1 MAKITTVEAPG
12 KIAGLEY
19 VNLLINSI
27 THSLDPFMIMC
38 NAMWIMMTN
47 YACPNSKNPAK
58 RILLLSASV
67 IIVMIILNS

>member
-19 VNLLINSI
+19 VNQLINSK

-38 NAMWIMMTN
+38 NAKDVN
-47 YACPNSKNPAK
+47 YDDKLCVS
-58 RILLLSASV
+58 
-67 IIVMIILNS
+67 